1 MRSGFTTN
9 KRFFADAGVPR
20 GTLRFYSFMVMVLL
34 LFFWSSP
41 LLLIA
46 EEGGGSTSGTS
57 SKVEGILEEHG
68 YSESDIQGVLNVFL
82 GAQNKGVP
90 GDMLV
95 PRVQEGVA
103 KGVPAPRLVGALKRD
118 IDYLMNA
125 RRLFAEAEAE
135 GVFLSRESQWK
146 RAANMLAAGFGSDEL
161 GRLIQICRE
170 DPDKFR
176 PISLLYASLSTWGLS
191 KEDGL
196 SVAEAL
202 VSSAI
207 PSEEY
212 EGILDL
218 YRAARRERI
227 RPEELTERIAARA
240 GSSESVEELERV
252 ILR

>member
-1 MRSGFTTN
+1 MGNGFTTK
-9 KRFFADAGVPR
+9 KRFFADAGVPQ
-20 GTLRFYSFMVMVLL
+20 GTLRYYSFMVMVLL
-34 LFFWSSP
+34 LYFWSSP
-41 LLLIA
+41 LLLTA
-46 EEGGGSTSGTS
+46 EEDQAASAVSRR
-57 SKVEGILEEHG
+57 VEGILEEHG
-68 YSESDIQGVLNVFL
+68 YSESGIQGVLNVFL
-82 GAQNKGVP
+82 GAENKGVP

-103 KGVPAPRLVGALKRD
+103 KGVPASRLQGVLKRD
-118 IDYLMNA
+118 IDYLMSA

-146 RAANMLAAGFGSDEL
+146 RAANMLAAGFDSDEL
-161 GRLIQICRE
+161 GRLIQICKE
-170 DPDKFR
+170 NPDKFR

-191 KEDGL
+191 NKDGL

-207 PSEEY
+207 PTEEY

-218 YRAARRERI
+218 YRTARRERI

-240 GSSESVEELERV
+240 GSSESVEELERM